1 MDSDVSF
8 ETRMEEGVVVIGAVG
23 QLDAFTAS
31 ELKAELRKLMNDH
44 HTKLILDFQ
53 NVDRVNSTAVGIILT
68 VAKQLREQEG
78 DLRAFGMSMEVRKVF
93 DLLGAS
99 KILRI
104 SGTEQETLSSFM

>member
-1 MDSDVSF
+1 MK
-8 ETRMEEGVVVIGAVG
+8 EGIALISAVG

-31 ELKAELRKLMNDH
+31 DLKAELRKLMDAH
-44 HTKLILDFQ
+44 HIKLILDFQ
-53 NVDRVNSTAVGIILT
+53 SVERVNSTAVGIILT

-99 KILRI
+99 RILGI
-104 SGTEQETLSSFM
+104 FATEQETLGSFM